1 MPVQRE
7 GDTEKTMGSNP
18 SSPTSAEGTFK
29 IQGLKSGRVGLLVK
43 APHHL
48 DKTIPDVE
56 VREGQVHDKVIVQL
70 DRGNTVGGR
79 VVDGAGKPVAN
90 AEILVRDY
98 AQGAKEITGTTDGDG
113 QFTIENIMA
122 NDSVEVAVSH
132 ESYSGYS
139 SEKVR
144 VGTADL
150 QVVLNELGTLKGV
163 VVTPDGQPV
172 ESFTVQPQSPNEG
185 KDPKK
190 RLKAQT
196 FSPTDGSF
204 EYHGVPGGVY
214 TVYIRSP
221 QYSAVTLSGVKVGE
235 GEAVDLGQVELPVG
249 GVVFGQVVDAST
261 SRPIPGARVQI
272 VQGSNRFLRADTVTG
287 GSAANQ
293 SPLQTTDSDGR
304 FKFTGL
310 KSGTLSL
317 KVSQSGYVSRNVDGV
332 NPDLAEKSQD
342 LLVELESGGEITGVV
357 LDKSG
362 KPRGGMAV
370 YLISGDAQANQTMQ
384 TDKEGK
390 FHFSGVPSGTFTVKA
405 HKFGPGGTQNEQ
417 SEVNVDMSVGGSQDV
432 ILQLE

>member
-1 MPVQRE
+1 MLGPQIA
-7 GDTEKTMGSNP
+7 G
-18 SSPTSAEGTFK
+18 
-29 IQGLKSGRVGLLVK
+29 
-43 APHHL
+43 
-48 DKTIPDVE
+48 
-56 VREGQVHDKVIVQL
+56 VR
-70 DRGNTVGGR
+70 
-79 VVDGAGKPVAN
+79 
-90 AEILVRDY
+90 
-98 AQGAKEITGTTDGDG
+98 
-113 QFTIENIMA
+113 
-122 NDSVEVAVSH
+122 
-132 ESYSGYS
+132 
-139 SEKVR
+139 
-144 VGTADL
+144 
-150 QVVLNELGTLKGV
+150 
-163 VVTPDGQPV
+163 
-172 ESFTVQPQSPNEG
+172 
-185 KDPKK
+185 
-190 RLKAQT
+190 
-196 FSPTDGSF
+196 
-204 EYHGVPGGVY
+204 
-214 TVYIRSP
+214 
-221 QYSAVTLSGVKVGE
+221 VGE

-249 GVVFGQVVDAST
+249 GVVFGQVLDAST